1 MSYMERELYHIL
13 GVYLKEAREK
23 SGLTLTDVSEV
34 IGTTPM
40 TIQRYEKGD
49 RKITIEK
56 VRELCRCYK
65 ADSDALMQKAV
76 TEFKALYSIKN
87 SEPASIA
94 AHHEEE
100 EWSDEELAEIER
112 FKEFVRSK
120 RNSYYEEA
128 QRIAENIKDENGV
141 DPLEGMVFD
150 EPSKQEKVILSKKAL
165 EEA

>member
-23 SGLTLTDVSEV
+23 SGLTLTDVSE
-34 IGTTPM
+34 IMGTTPM

-49 RKITIEK
+49 RKISIEK
-56 VRELCRCYK
+56 VRELCHCYK

-76 TEFKALYSIKN
+76 TEFKALYSIN
-87 SEPASIA
+87 DSEPASIA

-112 FKEFVRSK
+112 FKEYVRSK
-120 RNSYYEEA
+120 R
-128 QRIAENIKDENGV
+128 K
-141 DPLEGMVFD
+141 
-150 EPSKQEKVILSKKAL
+150 
-165 EEA
+165 